1 MAGAKGGDVAQKARG
16 RKKKS
21 ERKGYCFGILPAIIH
36 PEAMQ
41 ENPRLCSAMTVT
53 SWCQMAFVVYLL
65 TLHDPPATETWR
77 PLVEFVVFM
86 FATMLL
92 IPAVKSVARAFGAS
106 SFARRSGRLGG
117 CSPQPSSLSS
127 LSLARS
133 LALLRAAAARRVFR
147 VCVPSTLAHPIFR
160 ARPLP
165 APRR

>member
-1 MAGAKGGDVAQKARG
+1 MAVAKGGGVAPRAGG

-21 ERKGYCFGILPAIIH
+21 ERIGYCFGILPAIIH

-65 TLHDPPATETWR
+65 TLHDPPPTETWR
-77 PLVEFVVFM
+77 PLAEFVVFM

-106 SFARRSGRLGG
+106 SLRDEQRPTAAAA
-117 CSPQPSSLSS
+117 LSS
-127 LSLARS
+127 LSHTLPRVS
-133 LALLRAAAARRVFR
+133 PLLRLRRV
-147 VCVPSTLAHPIFR
+147 R
-160 ARPLP
+160 APP
-165 APRR
+165 PRTEHTFDTIDTR